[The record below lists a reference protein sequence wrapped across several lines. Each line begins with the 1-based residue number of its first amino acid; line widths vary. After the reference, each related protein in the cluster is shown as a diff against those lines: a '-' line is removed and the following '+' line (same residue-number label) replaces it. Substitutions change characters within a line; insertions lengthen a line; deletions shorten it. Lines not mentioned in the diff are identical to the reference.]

1 MKKLIVN
8 KTERNEAYHEFTYEN
23 GKKTPIEKD
32 GLAKAYRD
40 GVNENG
46 LRMLKATERED
57 IAGSVDGKYVETDE
71 IKCENGVPVVNG
83 TKYNVW
89 GIGEDEKGKYVVIS
103 ANGEKHYITRG
114 EKTVVS
120 YPNQEKRT
128 ADLKVIYEIYSM
140 LI

>member
-1 MKKLIVN
+1 MKKLIIN
-8 KTERNEAYHEFTYEN
+8 KTERNEAYHEYTYEQ

-32 GLAKAYRD
+32 GLVRCYIAES
-40 GVNENG
+40 G
-46 LRMLKATERED
+46 MLKATERVD

-140 LI
+140 LV

>member
-1 MKKLIVN
+1 MKKLIIN
-8 KTERNEAYHEFTYEN
+8 KTERNEAYHEYTYEQ

-32 GLAKAYRD
+32 GLVRCYLA
-40 GVNENG
+40 ES
-46 LRMLKATERED
+46 RMLKATERVD
-57 IAGSVDGKYVETDE
+57 IAGSVEGKYVETDE
-71 IKCENGVPVVNG
+71 IKCENGSPVVNG
-83 TKYNVW
+83 TRYNVW
-89 GIGEDEKGKYVVIS
+89 GISEDEKGKYVVIS

-128 ADLKVIYEIYSM
+128 EDLKIIYGIYEM

>member
-8 KTERNEAYHEFTYEN
+8 KTERNEAYHEFTYED
-23 GKKTPIEKD
+23 GKKTPIKKD
-32 GLAKAYRD
+32 GLVRCYLAAS
-40 GVNENG
+40 G
-46 LRMLKATERED
+46 MLKATERVD
-57 IAGSVDGKYVETDE
+57 IAGSVYGKYVETDE
-71 IKCENGVPVVNG
+71 IKCDEGSPVVNG
-83 TKYNVW
+83 KAYNVW
-89 GIGEDEKGKYVVIS
+89 GIGEDEAGKYVVIS
-103 ANGEKHYITRG
+103 AEGAKHYVTRG

>member
-1 MKKLIVN
+1 MKNLVIN
-8 KTERNEAYHEFTYEN
+8 KTERNPMYHEYTYKD

-32 GLAKAYRD
+32 GLTKAYRAES
-40 GVNENG
+40 G
-46 LRMLKATERED
+46 MLKATERVD
-57 IAGSVDGKYVETDE
+57 IAGSVDGKYVVTDE
-71 IKCENGVPVVNG
+71 IKCENSVPVVNG
-83 TKYNVW
+83 TRYNVW

-114 EKTVVS
+114 EKKVVS

>member
-1 MKKLIVN
+1 MKKLIIN

-32 GLAKAYRD
+32 GLVRCYLAES
-40 GVNENG
+40 G
-46 LRMLKATERED
+46 MLKATERVD
-57 IAGSVDGKYVETDE
+57 IAGSVQGKYVETDE
-71 IKCENGVPVVNG
+71 IKCENGSPVVNG

-89 GIGEDEKGKYVVIS
+89 GIGEDEAGKYVVIS
-103 ANGEKHYITRG
+103 AEGAKHYISRG
-114 EKTVVS
+114 EKKAVT

-128 ADLKVIYEIYSM
+128 EDLKIIYAIYEM

>member
-1 MKKLIVN
+1 MKKLIIN
-8 KTERNEAYHEFTYEN
+8 KTERNEAYHEYTYED
-23 GKKTPIEKD
+23 GKKTPIKKD
-32 GLAKAYRD
+32 GLVRCYLSES
-40 GVNENG
+40 G
-46 LRMLKATERED
+46 MLKATERVD
-57 IAGSVDGKYVETDE
+57 IAGSVQGKYVETDE

-114 EKTVVS
+114 EKKAVS

-140 LI
+140 LV

>member
-1 MKKLIVN
+1 
-8 KTERNEAYHEFTYEN
+8 
-23 GKKTPIEKD
+23 
-32 GLAKAYRD
+32 
-40 GVNENG
+40 
-46 LRMLKATERED
+46 MLKATERED
-57 IAGSVDGKYVETDE
+57 IAGSVEGKYVVTDE
-71 IKCENGVPVVNG
+71 IKCENGSPVVNG

-140 LI
+140 LV

>member
-1 MKKLIVN
+1 MKKLIIN

-32 GLAKAYRD
+32 GLVRCYLAES
-40 GVNENG
+40 G
-46 LRMLKATERED
+46 MLKATERVD
-57 IAGSVDGKYVETDE
+57 IAGSVQGKYVETDE
-71 IKCENGVPVVNG
+71 IKCENGSPVVNG

-89 GIGEDEKGKYVVIS
+89 GIGEDEAGKYVEIS
-103 ANGEKHYITRG
+103 AEGAKHYVTRG
-114 EKTVVS
+114 EKKAVT

-128 ADLKVIYEIYSM
+128 ADLKVIYAIYEM

>member
-8 KTERNEAYHEFTYEN
+8 KTERNEAYHEFTYED

-32 GLAKAYRD
+32 GLVRCYIAES
-40 GVNENG
+40 G
-46 LRMLKATERED
+46 MLKATERVD
-57 IAGSVDGKYVETDE
+57 IAGSVQGKYVETDE
-71 IKCENGVPVVNG
+71 IKCNEGSPVVNG

-89 GIGEDEKGKYVVIS
+89 NIGEDEAGKYVVIS
-103 ANGEKHYITRG
+103 ARGDKHYISRG
-114 EKTVVS
+114 EKKAVTH
-120 YPNQEKRT
+120 PHKEERT